1 MEEQVDQVRNQ
12 VFISYSHKDK
22 EWLERLLKML
32 KPFMRKG
39 MKVWT
44 DDQIKPGAKWR
55 DEIKKALASAKAAV
69 LLVSPDFLNS
79 EFIANNELPPLLDAA
94 EKEGV
99 TILWVAVRAS
109 AYKLTEIERYQAA
122 NDSSKPLAML
132 NPAEQDNELLKICEK
147 IMDAMKPVDKG

>member
-1 MEEQVDQVRNQ
+1 MEEQVNQVRNQ
-12 VFISYSHKDK
+12 VFISYSHRDK
-22 EWLERLLKML
+22 EWLERLKTML

-55 DEIKKALASAKAAV
+55 DEIEKALASAKAAV

-109 AYKLTEIERYQAA
+109 GYKLTEIERYQAA
-122 NDSSKPLAML
+122 NDPSKPLAML

-147 IMDAMKPVDKG
+147 IMGAMNPAGQG